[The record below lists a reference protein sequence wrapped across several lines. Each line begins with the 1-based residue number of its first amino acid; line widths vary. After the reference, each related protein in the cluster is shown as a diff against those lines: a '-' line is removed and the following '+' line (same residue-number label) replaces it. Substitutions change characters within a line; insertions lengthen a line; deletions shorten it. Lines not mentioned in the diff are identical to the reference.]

1 MNEIDDLLKRV
12 FTLYFE
18 EEYYTDEVH
27 KNKDYIKVCDDI
39 EALQKRLTDILKP
52 ILKDNEIFDI
62 IVEFENLYMLMSNIY
77 RYYDFIQGLSL
88 GITMTT
94 VSPKINNPD
103 FVEEM
108 VKIINKTNI

>member
-1 MNEIDDLLKRV
+1 MNETEKILKRV
-12 FTLYFE
+12 FDLYFE
-18 EEYYTDEVH
+18 EEYYTDKIH
-27 KNKDYIKVCDDI
+27 KNKEYIKVCDDI
-39 EALQKRLTDILKP
+39 ETLQKRLTDILKP
-52 ILKDNEIFDI
+52 VLKDDQIFDI

-77 RYYDFIQGLSL
+77 RFYDFIQGLSL

-108 VKIINKTNI
+108 VKIINITNR

>member
-52 ILKDNEIFDI
+52 TLKDDQIFDI

-88 GITMTT
+88 GITMMA